1 MFNPAFAPQ
10 LGLKDSSRLPS
21 LSRSAEI
28 TAAEFACLL
37 ACGALAALA
46 VGLVHLQLRVPGHA
60 ILRGALP
67 MAMGLALV
75 PRRLSGLVMA
85 IGAGITS
92 TAMGAAHI
100 GTFPASSMVSVLAL
114 GPILDLA
121 LLGRSSG
128 WRLYLRFAA
137 AGAAA
142 NLLALALKIAGFRLG
157 IETGGGG
164 GMGGGGGQTLTFSS
178 MAFVSFLICG
188 ALAGL
193 IGAAVWFRFRVN
205 DDLRRN

>member
-1 MFNPAFAPQ
+1 
-10 LGLKDSSRLPS
+10 
-21 LSRSAEI
+21 
-28 TAAEFACLL
+28 
-37 ACGALAALA
+37 
-46 VGLVHLQLRVPGHA
+46 
-60 ILRGALP
+60 

-92 TAMGAAHI
+92 TAMSVAHL
-100 GTFPASSMVSVLAL
+100 GTFPATSMVSILAL
-114 GPILDLA
+114 GPILDFA
-121 LLGRSSG
+121 LLGHSSG

-137 AGAAA
+137 AGAAT
-142 NLLALALKIAGFRLG
+142 NLLAFTLKIAGFYLE

-164 GMGGGGGQTLTFSS
+164 IGSGRGGGGQML
-178 MAFVSFLICG
+178 AFGSAALVSFLICG

-193 IGAAVWFRFRVN
+193 IGATVWFRFRVH